1 MKALI
6 YFLLSGIAL
15 ADLPRMTIEHG
26 EKRQDLRVDEVEV
39 TVRVEGDFVETRMS
53 LNFFNETHL
62 NQEGEFRLPLP
73 EGASVNHY
81 ALEVNG
87 KMREATVVEKEQ
99 ALRAYETIK
108 ARNID
113 PGLVEK
119 MENNIYRTRIFPVL
133 PKQGKRVSIG
143 YVQPLQKIKDELVYR
158 LPFGVTENVGK
169 FQLKIEGDLADIEP
183 QLTGGMKLKKEDN
196 GYSYAS
202 ENSSVVGDLV
212 LKRESK
218 FGGFTGEIRE
228 VDGESFAYVTGSIR
242 READELKAR
251 KPKIITV
258 IWDASASGYSRDIAK
273 EIEFLDKLLGQ
284 LGDVTVQL
292 VAVHGEVEDLGEF
305 QVKGGDWK
313 KLRAAADGIFYDGAA
328 DWRKLDFK
336 ELNGERVI
344 LFGGGES
351 AFPISQ
357 VKLAE
362 NFQVIRSGAAE
373 TETVFSEM
381 AEKSGGGV
389 IDLTKL
395 KVADAM
401 TKALETKLH
410 VTGVDGAVESYFS
423 EIVDGQ
429 LRVFAKMK
437 TIDQEQLVLSLKS
450 GSGLTERIT
459 VLLKR
464 SEGGNALRYFWAQR
478 RLEEMSRQNSVITGN
493 EKAAIITHCQRYGLV
508 SDFTSLIVLERMED
522 HIEFRIPPPEPELME
537 DYQRG
542 IEREEQSRK
551 KREQL
556 GMLKFLWRNRVE
568 WYETKFPWM
577 EVALLPRYERVK
589 KWTDAQT
596 SVFEKEQ
603 IAQTNIAEF
612 LAWKDE
618 AEKLMREMDQIKT
631 HQTFLDWNLK
641 IGHLLEKGKK
651 LGEKDVELPINGEI
665 GVSVRGLVNQP
676 QTLNLKSGTMLREAI
691 NKAGGVHA
699 SGTEARVAI
708 YRSGKRSIYNLLSK
722 NYEDIKLLP
731 GDMVV
736 VMSDYSRG
744 GFDDPFAAGGSFG
757 ASDPQRHEN
766 EPVLIEGNPP
776 LVNPS
781 PKYELSTESY
791 EDGEPLSLSAGG
803 GLRARRGLNDLPEL
817 PELQGAVRKVD
828 NIRNA
833 NQERVDELSKAGD
846 FWEAYR
852 KDRPK
857 TGNEVTYFNAV
868 AKELYKRN
876 EIKKARRVLSN
887 LFAPHGF
894 HVPSFRA
901 TAYWMMEFKD
911 YEGAMEIFEMIALK
925 FPEDALLV
933 FDVMRL
939 HRIAEGAIPGSRSG
953 KLLGEETA
961 KALSDPNHAVVAEM
975 VMMERNRFKA
985 KHFEGI
991 INRLP
996 NESEA
1001 FSSDIRVVVTCSD
1014 SVNRTYMQI
1023 SEPTDTS
1030 IASNDISLTG
1040 GRSVSGKGVAEF
1052 MIRRAMPG
1060 DYRLELANLAGGTY
1074 QVEIFLNWC
1083 RPNETRQMFTL
1094 SGGGKEKM
1102 IDAGVVNFNFGK
1114 Q

>member
-53 LNFFNETHL
+53 LNFYNETLL

-108 ARNID
+108 SRGID

-119 MENNIYRTRIFPVL
+119 MENNIYRTRIFPVM

-143 YVQPLQKIKDELVYR
+143 YVQPLQKNKDELVYR
-158 LPFGVTENVGK
+158 LPFGVKEKIGK
-169 FQLKIEGDLADIEP
+169 FKLRIDGDLSDVEV
-183 QLTGGMKLKKEDN
+183 QLTGGMALKQEEK
-196 GYSYAS
+196 SYAYES
-202 ENSSVVGDLV
+202 ADSSVQGDLV
-212 LKRESK
+212 LKRKSK
-218 FGGFTGEIRE
+218 SGGFSGEIRE
-228 VDGESFAYVTGSIR
+228 VNGEFFAYVTGSIS
-242 READELKAR
+242 RESAEQKAH
-251 KPKIITV
+251 KPENMTV
-258 IWDASASGYSRDIAK
+258 IWDASSSGYSRNIK
-273 EIEFLDKLLGQ
+273 TEMEFLDKFLSQSGN
-284 LGDVTVQL
+284 VTVQL
-292 VAVHGEVEDLGEF
+292 LAVHTELEDLGEF
-305 QVKGGDWK
+305 EVKGGDWK
-313 KLRAAADGIFYDGAA
+313 KLREALDGIFYDGAA
-328 DWRKLDFK
+328 DWRKLNFK
-336 ELNGERVI
+336 GLKGERVM

-357 VKLAE
+357 VKLSS
-362 NFQVIRSGAAE
+362 NFQVVRSGSGRVEAVLA
-373 TETVFSEM
+373 EM
-381 AEKSGGGV
+381 AKKSGGEV

-395 KVADAM
+395 KLADAVN
-401 TKALETKLH
+401 KAMDTSLY
-410 VTGVDGAVESYFS
+410 VTGAEGAVESFFS
-423 EIVDGQ
+423 EVVDGQ
-429 LRVFAKMK
+429 IRVFAKMT
-437 TIDQEQLVLSLKS
+437 TINQEHLILSLKS
-450 GSGLTERIT
+450 DFGMEDRIM
-459 VLLKR
+459 VLLNR
-464 SEGGNALRYFWAQR
+464 SEGGSAFRYLWAQR
-478 RLEEMSRQNSVITGN
+478 RLEEMNRQHSVITGN
-493 EKAAIITHCQRYGLV
+493 NKAAIIAHCQRYGLV

-522 HIEFRIPPPEPELME
+522 HVEFRIPPPEPELME

-542 IEREEQSRK
+542 IEREEESRK
-551 KREQL
+551 KRDQL
-556 GMLKFLWRNRVE
+556 EMLKFLWRNRVE
-568 WYETKFPWM
+568 WYGTKFPWM

-612 LAWKDE
+612 LAWKNE
-618 AEKLMREMDQIKT
+618 AENLMRETDQVKT
-631 HQTFLDWNLK
+631 QQDFLDWNLK

-651 LGEKDVELPINGEI
+651 LGEKDVELPENGEI

-676 QTLNLKSGTMLREAI
+676 QTLTLKSGAMLREAI
-691 NKAGGVHA
+691 KMAGGVHT

-722 NYEDIKLLP
+722 NYEDIKLFP

-736 VMSDYSRG
+736 VMSDFSPG
-744 GFDDPFAAGGSFG
+744 GFDDPFASGGSSG
-757 ASDPQRHEN
+757 AGDPQRHEN

-776 LVNPS
+776 LANPS
-781 PKYELSTESY
+781 PKYELSA
-791 EDGEPLSLSAGG
+791 EPLSVSAGG

-817 PELQGAVRKVD
+817 PELQGAVREVK
-828 NIRNA
+828 NIKNA
-833 NQERVDELSKAGD
+833 DQEQIDELLKAAD
-846 FWEAYR
+846 FWEAYS
-852 KDRPK
+852 KERPEMVD
-857 TGNEVTYFNAV
+857 NVPYFTAV

-887 LFAPHGF
+887 LHALTGF
-894 HVPSFRA
+894 HVPSLRA
-901 TAYWMMEFKD
+901 TAYWMMECKD
-911 YEGAMEIFEMIALK
+911 YEGAAEIFEIIALK

-933 FDVMRL
+933 LDVMRL
-939 HRIAEGAIPGSRSG
+939 HRIAEGAIPESRSG
-953 KLLGEETA
+953 KLLGEEA
-961 KALSDPNHAVVAEM
+961 EKALSDPNHAVLAEM

-985 KHFEGI
+985 KYFEGI
-991 INRLP
+991 TSRLP
-996 NESEA
+996 NDREA

-1014 SVNRTYMQI
+1014 SANNTYMQI

-1030 IASNDISLTG
+1030 IASNDVSLTG

-1060 DYRLELANLAGGTY
+1060 DYRLELANLARGTY

-1094 SGGGKEKM
+1094 HADGKEKM